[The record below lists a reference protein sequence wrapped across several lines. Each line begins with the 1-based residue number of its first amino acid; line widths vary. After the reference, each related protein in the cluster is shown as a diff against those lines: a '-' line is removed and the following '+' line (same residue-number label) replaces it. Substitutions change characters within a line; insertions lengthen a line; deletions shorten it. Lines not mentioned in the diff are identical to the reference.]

1 MIFERTRRNRKAY
14 NTPPKALYFF
24 LVVFF
29 LVVFFLGAAFF
40 FVAGF
45 FLVAAFFLG
54 AVFFFGAC
62 YVKMIYIKD
71 KYMN

>member
-1 MIFERTRRNRKAY
+1 MRIAIHKYLTLEFSAY
-14 NTPPKALYFF
+14 FLDF

-40 FVAGF
+40 LVAGF

-54 AVFFFGAC
+54 AYKTYRRLGL
-62 YVKMIYIKD
+62 D
-71 KYMN
+71 LNE